1 MGGGGGSAKDYPWQY
16 FGASALAAL
25 INYPLWRVSAIGQSG
40 FHVPVPQFAAGT
52 TGTTTST
59 IANASARLHSH
70 FVRTLGRPLPPSLAP
85 YLFALSPP
93 YKGAAAT
100 VLGMTWARAAIFYGS
115 DAGRDWLRARQYS
128 DQFAIVMPP
137 LVVSTIVQFVNIPI
151 VRATV
156 TIQDPACTHPNVWTS
171 VRHIYKSH
179 GVKGLWHGTSAG
191 ILKTVPKY
199 CTAIIV
205 KDVME
210 GWLKDPDRSL
220 LETSPSAYKNAQLW
234 NSAVKSIAAGIAG
247 AVLTNPLDVIR
258 NEMFKTNLDLFTTIR
273 QLHRET
279 GWAWAGRGMSKN
291 VIAVA
296 LPGTLLCRSRCS
308 LGSIG
313 CRCANNCCPYVPL
326 RSCLYN
332 FLYRYAHSVHGV
344 SILWPLSSS
353 KFLTSC
359 TWDDY

>member
-1 MGGGGGSAKDYPWQY
+1 MGGGGAAKDYPWQY
-16 FGASALAAL
+16 FGASAMAAL
-25 INYPLWRVSAIGQSG
+25 INYPLWRASAIGQSG
-40 FHVPVPQFAAGT
+40 FHVPVPQFAAGAASA
-52 TGTTTST
+52 GSTTTST
-59 IANASARLHSH
+59 IATATAASNPSAWLHSH
-70 FVRTLGRPLPPSLAP
+70 LVRTLGRPLPPSLGP

-137 LVVSTIVQFVNIPI
+137 LVVSTIVQFVNMPI

-273 QLHRET
+273 QLQRDT

-296 LPGTLLCRSRCS
+296 LPGTLL
-308 LGSIG
+308 
-313 CRCANNCCPYVPL
+313 
-326 RSCLYN
+326 
-332 FLYRYAHSVHGV
+332 
-344 SILWPLSSS
+344 
-353 KFLTSC
+353 
-359 TWDDY
+359 